1 MNILR
6 IVQIIGE
13 GIILVGALFN
23 VGLWVCNG
31 FRLPKYIHGIAAVA
45 FTLGGLLSYEV
56 FLLGKSIISTLWFP
70 FLFAGIVYII
80 FILHGA
86 GIPSAKETT
95 QASEEWKQAAK
106 EQENAEEDEE
116 DEEWH
121 EPWNEQYRAN
131 TRFAPTGFRNTECR
145 ARTLCSHSVSSKD
158 PGF

>member
-1 MNILR
+1 MRLLR
-6 IVQIIGE
+6 SLFRTPIQMRSRTATRVPRHRKVNFLHIVQTIGE
-13 GIILVGALFN
+13 GIILIDALFN
-23 VGLWVCNG
+23 VGLWVCDG

-45 FTLGGLLSYEV
+45 STLGGLLSYEV

-121 EPWNEQYRAN
+121 EPWNE
-131 TRFAPTGFRNTECR
+131 FR
-145 ARTLCSHSVSSKD
+145 S
-158 PGF
+158 

>member
-1 MNILR
+1 
-6 IVQIIGE
+6 
-13 GIILVGALFN
+13 
-23 VGLWVCNG
+23 
-31 FRLPKYIHGIAAVA
+31 LPKYIHGIAAVA

-86 GIPSAKETT
+86 GIPSAKETM

-116 DEEWH
+116 WQ
-121 EPWNEQYRAN
+121 EPR
-131 TRFAPTGFRNTECR
+131 
-145 ARTLCSHSVSSKD
+145 SKLR
-158 PGF
+158 G